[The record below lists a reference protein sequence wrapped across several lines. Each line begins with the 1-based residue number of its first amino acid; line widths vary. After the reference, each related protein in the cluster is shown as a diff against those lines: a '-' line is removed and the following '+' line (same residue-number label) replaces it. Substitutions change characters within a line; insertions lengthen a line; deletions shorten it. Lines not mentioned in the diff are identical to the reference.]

1 MVRLSDGVDRL
12 ESLLGQFIVN
22 TDVALRRLEVSL
34 EAFKEEMNEDRKK
47 MYKMWGELANKM
59 GKLVE
64 DIVAPN
70 IPRIAKEYFGAEEL
84 DFLGVRISK
93 RNEKDRS
100 KMREFDVIA
109 MWNDD
114 EIVKY
119 LTKKKIYAMAL
130 RDDTMDLLNFE
141 KIKK

>member
-1 MVRLSDGVDRL
+1 MAKLSDRVDRL

-22 TDVALRRLEVSL
+22 TDVALRRLEASL

-59 GKLVE
+59 GTLVE

-84 DFLGVRISK
+84 DFLGVRIRK
-93 RNEKDRS
+93 RNVKDRS
-100 KMREFDVIA
+100 KKREFDVIA

>member
-22 TDVALRRLEVSL
+22 TDVALRRLEAFL

-59 GKLVE
+59 GTLVE

-70 IPRIAKEYFGAEEL
+70 ILRIAKEYFGAEEL

-93 RNEKDRS
+93 RNVKDRS

-119 LTKKKIYAMAL
+119 LTKKRIYAMAL
-130 RDDTMDLLNFE
+130 RYDTMDLLNFG